1 MEAIIE
7 AEQDAERSEGRGFIA
22 AIVLVAALST
32 LSFDVPG
39 VESSSGAPISFLN
52 GGVGKEE
59 ADALRAQAP
68 GYPIEMVFV
77 RKVDD
82 REEFLADVHLVV
94 TDGAG
99 QVVFDRAAQGPIFL
113 ARFPDGNYTITAD
126 FRCAT
131 QTRRVAVG
139 GGRHEKIALAWS

>member
-1 MEAIIE
+1 MDIQERTEAG
-7 AEQDAERSEGRGFIA
+7 EGRGFVA

-32 LSFDVPG
+32 LSFDAPG
-39 VESSSGAPISFLN
+39 VESSAGAAISFLN

-94 TDGAG
+94 TDADGR
-99 QVVFDRAAQGPIFL
+99 VVFDRPAQGPIFL
-113 ARFPDGNYTITAD
+113 ARFPDGAYTISAD
-126 FRCAT
+126 FRGAT
-131 QTRRVAVG
+131 QTRRIAVG

>member
-1 MEAIIE
+1 
-7 AEQDAERSEGRGFIA
+7 
-22 AIVLVAALST
+22 VLVAALST

-126 FRCAT
+126 FRGAT

>member
-1 MEAIIE
+1 MET
-7 AEQDAERSEGRGFIA
+7 AETVQRAEGRGFVA

-39 VESSSGAPISFLN
+39 VESATGGAISFLN

-77 RKVDD
+77 RRVDD

-94 TDGAG
+94 TDADGR
-99 QVVFDRAAQGPIFL
+99 VVFDRAAQGPIFL
-113 ARFPDGNYTITAD
+113 ARFPDGAYTISAD
-126 FRCAT
+126 YRGAT

-139 GGRHEKIALAWS
+139 GGRHERIALAWS